1 MLAEPVD
8 GRRVAEVFRKYGQH
22 CRHHLWPHGSRCV
35 TIEIDASHPMIITLT
50 TDFGLSDPFV
60 GIMKGVILAI
70 TPNAQLVD
78 ISHDIRPYD
87 IREAMFV
94 VESMYRYFPKGT
106 VHIVVIDPGVG
117 STRRPLAA
125 EAHGHLFVAP
135 DNGVLSTVL
144 ETDAYHIQNERLFL
158 KPVSQTF
165 HGRDI
170 FAPVAAYLAGG
181 TPIDLVGLR
190 IHDFVRKSLPQPR
203 RVGGKIVGSVLR
215 IDKFG
220 NVITNVRR
228 SDLSPNF
235 TIRVA
240 GLPVAR
246 LCSNFSEADPGEC
259 VAVEGSTGYIEI
271 AMNQESAADRL
282 KVASG
287 AEIEVESD
295 SAKH

>member
-1 MLAEPVD
+1 
-8 GRRVAEVFRKYGQH
+8 
-22 CRHHLWPHGSRCV
+22 
-35 TIEIDASHPMIITLT
+35 
-50 TDFGLSDPFV
+50 
-60 GIMKGVILAI
+60 
-70 TPNAQLVD
+70 
-78 ISHDIRPYD
+78 
-87 IREAMFV
+87 MFV

-117 STRRPLAA
+117 SARRPLAA
-125 EAHGHLFVAP
+125 DVHGQLFVAP

-158 KPVSQTF
+158 NPVSHTF
-165 HGRDI
+165 QGRDI
-170 FAPVAAYLAGG
+170 FAPVAAYLASG
-181 TPIDLVGLR
+181 TPIDLVGPR
-190 IHDFVRKSLPQPR
+190 IRDFVRKPLPQPR
-203 RVGGKIVGSVLR
+203 RVGGKIIGSVLR

-228 SDLSPNF
+228 SDLDSNF
-235 TIRVA
+235 RIRIA

-246 LCSNFSEADPGEC
+246 LCSNFSEAGPGEM

-282 KVASG
+282 NVASG